1 MLQLIATWSLGLF
14 SHVWYKEQKSDKES
28 ILFINTL
35 YCIDQTQ
42 LFQSSQIFENIFVW
56 RFNSVVLQPSE

>member
-1 MLQLIATWSLGLF
+1 M
-14 SHVWYKEQKSDKES
+14 KSQYF
-28 ILFINTL
+28 FINAL